1 MRRLSAHRV
10 FLTRRSEYHVRNH
23 VCFGVRDRRTGA
35 WLAAHWAL
43 GKPLATAFPETFGQV
58 YSFGAP
64 VIGEALCFVLEGCAH
79 YTSPVLAIEEREQ
92 LDLAAGFGRLNPNAP
107 ANLATRSRASIRETY

>member
-35 WLAAHWAL
+35 WVADHWAL
-43 GKPLATAFPETFGQV
+43 GQRLATAFPESYGSV
-58 YSFGAP
+58 YGFSVP
-64 VIGEALCFVLEGCAH
+64 VIGEALCFVVNDNAQF
-79 YTSPVLAIEEREQ
+79 TSPVLAIEEREQ
-92 LDLAAGFGRLNPNAP
+92 LDMAGGFGRLHPSA
-107 ANLATRSRASIRETY
+107 LGQRGSIRETY